1 MGNTANAHIKTEDY
15 PVLSPE
21 KAKEFDYIL
30 LVDQSSSMSE
40 ASTVLEGGTKWDEA
54 KEFTEGFARYA
65 ETADDDGIT
74 LIKFSSTAT
83 TYDGV
88 KASAVHDLFT
98 RNSPHGSTNLAAALD
113 AAFAKKYSASKK
125 AIIVCITDGVPDSE
139 SAVTHSIVAATNKIE
154 DESQINLL
162 FVQIGDDAHAA
173 KFLNNLD
180 NSLQGAKYDIVD
192 TLSAIDAGALSMDQL
207 VFQAVNH

>member
-1 MGNTANAHIKTEDY
+1 MGNTANAHVATEQW
-15 PVLSPE
+15 PTLSPD
-21 KAKEFDYIL
+21 KANEFDYIL
-30 LVDQSSSMSE
+30 LVDQSGSMSE
-40 ASTVLEGGTKWDEA
+40 ASTVLEGRTKWDEA
-54 KEFTEGFARYA
+54 KEFTEAFARYA

-83 TYDGV
+83 AYDGV
-88 KASAVHDLFT
+88 KAAAVHDLFVK
-98 RNSPHGSTNLAAALD
+98 NSPHGGTNLAAALD

-125 AIIVCITDGVPDSE
+125 AIIVCITDGVPDNE
-139 SAVTHSIVAATNKIE
+139 SAVARSIVAATNKIE
-154 DESQINLL
+154 DASQINLL

-173 KFLNNLD
+173 KFLDNLD

-192 TLSAIDAGALSMDQL
+192 TLSAADAGALSMEQL